1 MLKISQLR
9 NNKGG
14 VMSLGGETEQHRF
27 DSTNIMEESKKNS
40 SRVIVNS
47 GSAVGIKYKDG
58 IMLISSPLLC
68 YGSMKMNSDISRF
81 HVIGSGMIDL
91 YDERQKL
98 KSKDEDMSSVN
109 TDKRPLIRK
118 LTEVDEDAKVRFY
131 EGKLSVIV
139 STGEF
144 SDFQN
149 IIERVEEKAAE
160 DFFEG
165 NFKSAKEYSG
175 YISAVH
181 YQRRNKMDPLLND
194 VIVAGLRKDGSKEIY
209 SVDPLGTRFD
219 EDFIAS
225 GMAEYLAITLLRDK
239 YKPDMSFDEAKLI
252 LEDCMKNS
260 FYIECKGA
268 RMVQIATINQD
279 GTRIYPKY
287 PLDVTWRHDLFVK
300 SNLDR
305 KDYVGF

>member
-1 MLKISQLR
+1 MLKISQFE
-9 NNKGG
+9 NNGG
-14 VMSLGGETEQHRF
+14 VFSLGGQMQSGY
-27 DSTNIMEESKKNS
+27 DSKIIQDNKKKNS
-40 SRVIVNS
+40 SRVVVNS

-58 IMLISSPLLC
+58 IMLISSPLIC
-68 YGSMKMNSDISRF
+68 YGSMKMNSNISRF

-98 KSKDEDMSSVN
+98 KSQDEDMSYVN
-109 TDKRPLIRK
+109 ADKRPLIRK

-131 EGKLSVIV
+131 EGKLSILV

-175 YISAVH
+175 YISSIH

-194 VIVAGLRKDGSKEIY
+194 IIVAGLRKDGSKEIY

-239 YKPDMSFDEAKLI
+239 YKADMSFDEAKLI
-252 LEDCMKNS
+252 LEDCMRNS
-260 FYIECKGA
+260 FYIECRGA

-287 PLDVTWRHDLFVK
+287 PLDVTWKHDLFIK

-305 KDYVGF
+305 KDYIGF

>member
-1 MLKISQLR
+1 MLKLSQCR
-9 NNKGG
+9 KEAGG
-14 VMSLGGETEQHRF
+14 LSSRGGWEEPALGSGLLQ
-27 DSTNIMEESKKNS
+27 DSKKNS

-47 GSAVGIKYKDG
+47 GSALGVKYKDG

-81 HVIGSGMIDL
+81 HVVGSGMVDL
-91 YDERQKL
+91 YEERERL
-98 KSKDEDMSSVN
+98 KSKDEDMSLVDV
-109 TDKRPLIRK
+109 DKRPLVSR
-118 LTEVDEDAKVRFY
+118 LTQVDGDAKVRFY
-131 EGKLSVIV
+131 QGKLTVLV

-144 SDFQN
+144 SDFQH
-149 IIERVEEKAAE
+149 IIEKVEDRATR
-160 DFFEG
+160 DLFNG

-175 YISAVH
+175 YISNTH
-181 YQRRNKMDPLLND
+181 YQRRNQMDPLLND
-194 VIVAGLRKDGSKEIY
+194 IIVAGLRKDGSKEIY

-219 EDFIAS
+219 GDFIAS
-225 GMAEYLAITLLRDK
+225 GLAEYLAITLLREK

-260 FYIECKGA
+260 FYIECKGS

-287 PLDVTWRHDLFVK
+287 PLDVTWKHELFIK
-300 SNLDR
+300 SGLGR
-305 KDYVGF
+305 KDYTGF